1 MHTANDFPDSYK
13 QYVTRQR
20 QNNPSLTNLCS
31 FLESPDRYDS
41 RIICLDFHAD
51 SNLPRQRELAVHPQI
66 STLGACLKHEV
77 CAQTKP
83 DERVGN
89 NVGHDFPLEEKKS
102 HMPVPDATAKP
113 STIGRMIIIEDL
125 TTEIVEILGSSLDID
140 PLFFASHIHSTEK
153 SVRFQAPELTTLP
166 SRYQQ
171 NSVNIHYHRSILLQ
185 GPSNR
190 MGKLMRCCNVP
201 RKLAVLPP
209 LKEAQF
215 GLVQH
220 CCSILSTRD
229 KEKRWLG
236 VT

>member
-1 MHTANDFPDSYK
+1 MHTSNELPQSYT
-13 QYVTRQR
+13 QYVYHQR

-41 RIICLDFHAD
+41 RIVCLDFYAN
-51 SNLPRQRELAVHPQI
+51 SNVPRQRELAVHPQI
-66 STLGACLKHEV
+66 PTLGASLKHEV
-77 CAQTKP
+77 CTQTEP
-83 DERVGN
+83 NERVGN
-89 NVGHDFPLEEKKS
+89 DVGHNFPLKEKES
-102 HMPVPDATAKP
+102 HMHLSNATAEP
-113 STIGRMIIIEDL
+113 STTGRIIIIEDL

-171 NSVNIHYHRSILLQ
+171 NFVNIHYHRSILLQ
-185 GPSNR
+185 GPNNR

-201 RKLAVLPP
+201 RKLAILPP